1 MMYDLINSLPN
12 NAKASA
18 LYGIVGSLNASILY
32 GAQFIVRQCDA
43 NGEDVHE
50 EIGNDFPRTRYEAE
64 QAAKQGQMHDRFKDL
79 QAMVAFR
86 DEMHAKL
93 MEVRN
98 AAEEVLPLHA
108 TLQFLTT
115 AVRDI
120 PKEQIEDLVTALGID
135 GLNADD
141 IRTVYKADAEL
152 RRGELAA
159 TSERVLSVALAIP
172 ATEGLDGTSAFDALS
187 AAKQNSLWCKL
198 EAALNKARNNVV
210 VGMLNRRIVDLGDIP
225 LINAALS
232 EVKTMIRNTSD
243 IRLAA

>member
-1 MMYDLINSLPN
+1 MMYNLIDSLPD
-12 NAKASA
+12 NAKATA
-18 LYGIVGSLNASILY
+18 LYSIVGSLNASILY
-32 GAQFIVRQCDA
+32 GAQFIARSCDA
-43 NGEDVHE
+43 NGEDIHE
-50 EIGNDFPRTRYEAE
+50 EIGNDFPRSRYEAQ
-64 QAAKQGQMHDRFKDL
+64 QAAKQGQMHDRFVDL

-86 DEMHAKL
+86 DELHTKL

-115 AVRDI
+115 AVRDV
-120 PKEQIEDLVTALGID
+120 PKEQIEALVSALGIE

-141 IRTVYKADAEL
+141 IRTVYKTDAEF
-152 RRGELAA
+152 RRAELAA

-172 ATEGLDGTSAFDALS
+172 PLPGVEGSAFDELS
-187 AAKQNSLWCKL
+187 AAKQSALWCKL
-198 EAALNKARNNVV
+198 ETALNKARNNVV
-210 VGMLNRRIVDLGDIP
+210 VGMLNRRTVDLGDIP
-225 LINAALS
+225 LINHALS